1 MQRIRKGDEVIV
13 ICGRD
18 KGTKGTVL
26 SRVDDR
32 HVLVEGVN
40 VVKKHVRPNPALG
53 VAGGIVD
60 KTMPIDQSNVMLVN
74 PETGKGD
81 RVGFQIVDGKKEQ
94 RRRCRCQGRMRV
106 MMSRFA
112 TIYRDTIVPELT
124 KKFGYK
130 SIMEVPRITKITL
143 NMGVG
148 EAVNDKKL
156 VDNAVADMTKIAG
169 QKPVI
174 TRTRKAIANF
184 KIRENMPIGCMV
196 TLRGERMYDFLDRLV
211 TVAFPRVRDF
221 RGVSGRAFD
230 GRGNYNIG
238 LKEQIIFPEIEYDKI
253 DAVRGMNI
261 SITTTAK
268 TDEEAKALLA
278 GFNFPFRN

>member
-1 MQRIRKGDEVIV
+1 
-13 ICGRD
+13 
-18 KGTKGTVL
+18 
-26 SRVDDR
+26 
-32 HVLVEGVN
+32 
-40 VVKKHVRPNPALG
+40 
-53 VAGGIVD
+53 
-60 KTMPIDQSNVMLVN
+60 
-74 PETGKGD
+74 
-81 RVGFQIVDGKKEQ
+81 
-94 RRRCRCQGRMRV
+94 
-106 MMSRFA
+106 MSRFQ
-112 TIYRDTIVPELT
+112 TMYHDVIVPELT

-130 SIMEVPRITKITL
+130 TIMQVPRITKITL

-148 EAVNDKKL
+148 EAVNDKKM

-169 QKPVI
+169 QKPAV

-196 TLRGERMYDFLDRLV
+196 TLRGERMYDFLDRLI
-211 TVAFPRVRDF
+211 TIAFPRVRDF

-253 DAVRGMNI
+253 DAIRGMNI

-268 TDEEAKALLA
+268 TDEEAKALLS
-278 GFNFPFRN
+278 GFSFPFRN